1 MKLERFRARYG
12 PWAVVT
18 GASDGIGRA
27 LAREAAGRG
36 LSVLMAARR
45 RDRLEETA
53 VEARRLGV
61 EARVVACDLGTEA
74 GIGQLRR
81 EAAAVDAGL
90 LVCAAGFGVSGPF
103 AATDLD
109 AELDMLAVNVRA
121 TLVLTHDFSARLSAR
136 GRGGIVLMGSL
147 VGFQGVP
154 RAAHYAA
161 TKAYVQTLAEGL
173 RAELAPR
180 GVDVLSSAPGPVL
193 SGFGARAG
201 MRIVRGDSPET
212 VARGTL
218 DSLGRLGTVR
228 PGATSKLLGWSLA
241 PLPRPL
247 RTAILARVMAEMTGG

>member
-1 MKLERFRARYG
+1 MNGFSRRYG

-27 LAREAAGRG
+27 FAVELARRG
-36 LSVLMAARR
+36 LSVVVAARR
-45 RDRLEETA
+45 RALLEEVA
-53 VEARRLGV
+53 AQVRALG
-61 EARVVACDLGTEA
+61 ADCLVVDADLGSDA
-74 GIGQLRR
+74 GVARLR
-81 EAAAVDAGL
+81 AVHESLDAGL
-90 LVCAAGFGVSGPF
+90 LVCAAGFGTSGAF
-103 AATDLD
+103 AEADLA
-109 AELDMLAVNVRA
+109 AEQDMLAVNCGA
-121 TLVLTHDFSARLSAR
+121 TLALAHDFSDRLSKR

-180 GVDVLSSAPGPVL
+180 GVDVISSAPGPVP

-201 MRIVRGDSPET
+201 MTIGSGDSPET

-218 DSLGRLGTVR
+218 DGLGRLTTVR
-228 PGATSKLLGWSLA
+228 PGPTSKLLGWSLA
-241 PLPRPL
+241 PLPRWA
-247 RTAILARVMAEMTGG
+247 RTAILARVMAGMTGG